1 MTSQNNMEKIREK
14 VSDIR
19 ILNEADFETIKLL
32 SKNEIIELIQ
42 IMNINIENLC
52 EIIMSDK

>member
-1 MTSQNNMEKIREK
+1 MTSQNNIEKIREK
-14 VSDIR
+14 VADIR
-19 ILNEADFETIKLL
+19 ILNDDDFETIKLL

-42 IMNINIENLC
+42 IMNINIENFC

>member
-32 SKNEIIELIQ
+32 SKNEIVQLIQ
-42 IMNINIENLC
+42 IMNINIENFC
-52 EIIMSDK
+52 QIIMSDK